1 LVLKKFQQA
10 KSKQL
15 KQLAVLI
22 DPDEYTKG
30 NLPAIVENIHIGK
43 VDYIFVGGSLLTKN
57 EIHSCIT
64 TLKQLTHLPVIIFPG
79 SPLQI
84 DEAADAIFYLSLIS
98 GRNADLLIGRHV
110 ETAPL
115 LHKMDIEVMPTG
127 YILVDGGQATTVS
140 YISNSLPI
148 PANKPE
154 IAVATAL
161 AGQLLGLQIIYLDA
175 GSGAQQKISPQII
188 SKVSKNI
195 QLPVIV
201 GGGIK
206 TPQQAVESCEAGADI
221 IVAGNAFEQNSELI
235 IDMAQAIHQLNNKT
249 INLNI

>member
-1 LVLKKFQQA
+1 MQLVLNKFQQA
-10 KSKQL
+10 KAKGL

-22 DPDEYTKG
+22 DPDEYKKG

-57 EIHSCIT
+57 EIHDCIS
-64 TLKQLTHLPVIIFPG
+64 TLKQLTHLPVVIFPG

-84 DEAADAIFYLSLIS
+84 DDAADAIFYLSLIS

-110 ETAPL
+110 ETAPI

-127 YILVDGGQATTVS
+127 YMLIDGGLPTTVS
-140 YISNSLPI
+140 YISNTLPI
-148 PANKPE
+148 PADKPA

-175 GSGAQQKISPQII
+175 GSGAKQKISVEMI
-188 SKVSKNI
+188 SQVTKNV

-201 GGGIK
+201 GGGIR
-206 TPQQAVESCEAGADI
+206 TPKEAVESCTAGADI
-221 IVAGNAFEQNSELI
+221 IVAGNAFEQNADLI
-235 IDMAQAIHQLNNKT
+235 IDMAQAIHQLNKQT
-249 INLNI
+249 INS

>member
-1 LVLKKFQQA
+1 MQLILNKFQQA
-10 KSKQL
+10 KTNGL

-57 EIHSCIT
+57 EIHHCIT
-64 TLKQLTHLPVIIFPG
+64 ELKKLTQLPVIIFPG

-84 DEAADAIFYLSLIS
+84 AAAADAIFYLSLIS

-110 ETAPL
+110 EIAPL

-127 YILVDGGQATTVS
+127 YILIDGGQATTVS

-148 PANKPE
+148 PADKPE
-154 IAVATAL
+154 IALATAL

-175 GSGAQQKISPQII
+175 GSGAQQKISLKMINR
-188 SKVSKNI
+188 VAKNVK
-195 QLPVIV
+195 LPVIV
-201 GGGIK
+201 GGGIR

-221 IVAGNAFEQNSELI
+221 IVAGNAFEQDAELI
-235 IDMAQAIHQLNNKT
+235 IDMAQAIHQLNNQT
-249 INLNI
+249 INS

>member
-1 LVLKKFQQA
+1 MQLVLNKFQQA
-10 KSKQL
+10 KANGL
-15 KQLAVLI
+15 KQFAVLI
-22 DPDEYTKG
+22 DPDECATG

-43 VDYIFVGGSLLTKN
+43 VDYIFVGGSLLTN
-57 EIHSCIT
+57 SQIHECVAA
-64 TLKQLTHLPVIIFPG
+64 LKQLTKLPLIIFPG

-115 LHKMDIEVMPTG
+115 LSKMDIEVLPTG

-140 YISNSLPI
+140 YISNSLPV
-148 PANKPE
+148 PADKPG

-175 GSGAQQKISPQII
+175 GSGAKQKISEAMIRQVTK
-188 SKVSKNI
+188 SV

-201 GGGIK
+201 GGGIR
-206 TPQQAVESCEAGADI
+206 TPQQAVESCRAGADI
-221 IVAGNAFEQNSELI
+221 IVAGNAFEENADLI
-235 IDMAQAIHQLNNKT
+235 IDMSQAIHQLNKQT
-249 INLNI
+249 INS

>member
-1 LVLKKFQQA
+1 MVLNKFQQA
-10 KSKQL
+10 KTNRL

-43 VDYIFVGGSLLTKN
+43 ADYIFVGGSLLTKN
-57 EIHSCIT
+57 EIHDCIT
-64 TLKQLTHLPVIIFPG
+64 LLKQLTHLPVIIFPG
-79 SPLQI
+79 SPLQV

-110 ETAPL
+110 EAAPL

-148 PANKPE
+148 PADKPE

-175 GSGAQQKISPQII
+175 GSGAQQKVSPKMISE
-188 SKVSKNI
+188 VAKNV

-201 GGGIK
+201 GGGIR
-206 TPQQAVESCEAGADI
+206 TPKQAVESCESGADI
-221 IVAGNAFEQNSELI
+221 IVAGNAFEQDAELI
-235 IDMAQAIHQLNNKT
+235 IDVAQAIHQLNNQT
-249 INLNI
+249 INS

>member
-1 LVLKKFQQA
+1 LILKKLQQA
-10 KSKQL
+10 NTNRL

-22 DPDEYTKG
+22 DPDKC
-30 NLPAIVENIHIGK
+30 NLEKLPTIVENIHIGQ
-43 VDYIFVGGSLLTKN
+43 VDYIFVGGSLLTKS
-57 EIHSCIT
+57 ETHQCIT
-64 TLKQLTHLPVIIFPG
+64 RLKQLTWLPVIIFPG

-115 LHKMDIEVMPTG
+115 LHKMDIEVLPTG

-140 YISNSLPI
+140 YISNSLPV
-148 PANKPE
+148 PADKPE

-175 GSGAQQKISPQII
+175 GSGAKQ
-188 SKVSKNI
+188 KVSSTMIEQVAKNVK
-195 QLPVIV
+195 LPVIV

-206 TPQQAVESCEAGADI
+206 TPQQAFESCKAGADI
-221 IVAGNAFEQNSELI
+221 IVAGNAFEQNAELI
-235 IDMAQAIHQLNNKT
+235 IDMAQAVHQLNNET
-249 INLNI
+249 INS

>member
-1 LVLKKFQQA
+1 VQLVLKKFQQA
-10 KSKQL
+10 KVNGL
-15 KQLAVLI
+15 KQFAVLI
-22 DPDEYTKG
+22 DPDECSIG
-30 NLPAIVENIHIGK
+30 NLPAIVESIHIGK

-57 EIHSCIT
+57 EIHEFIT
-64 TLKQLTHLPVIIFPG
+64 ALKHLTKLPIIIFPG

-115 LHKMDIEVMPTG
+115 LSKMDIEVLPTG

-148 PANKPE
+148 PADKPG
-154 IAVATAL
+154 IAVATSL

-175 GSGAQQKISPQII
+175 GSGAKQKISEAMIRQVTK
-188 SKVSKNI
+188 SV

-201 GGGIK
+201 GGGIR
-206 TPQQAVESCEAGADI
+206 TPQQAVESCRAGADI
-221 IVAGNAFEQNSELI
+221 IVAGNAFEQNADLI
-235 IDMAQAIHQLNNKT
+235 IDMSQAIHQLNKQT
-249 INLNI
+249 INS